1 MILKVKE
8 LQDACKCILEAV
20 DTTTNLVLNETLEL
34 EAKDGVLNLSVTN
47 GEYFVTIKLNME
59 TSETFIATVNAKL
72 FLSLI
77 AKITT
82 SDVEIT
88 CENNILLIKANGS
101 YKLPMIYDNDKLLKL
116 NPIVINNVTNAFNI
130 PSSVLLSILNF
141 NSKQL
146 LTGAITR
153 PVQKLYYV
161 DEKGCITFTS
171 GATVNTFNLV
181 QPVRLLLSQ
190 KLVKLFK
197 LFAKS
202 DDVAFSLGYDEVGAN
217 LQQKIKLETPN
228 ISVSSI
234 LVSDNSMFKS
244 VPVEAIRGRAEAAYH
259 FSININKNELN
270 DAIDRLLIFSNSGN
284 TSSFCVKCRFCE
296 TNIVLSSLDG
306 KNEEYIKYINS
317 TLDSQYETLL
327 NIKEV
332 KTIIDNCE
340 EQDLLLEFGNGEAVV
355 IARGNVKNIIQELH
369 IA

>member
-59 TSETFIATVNAKL
+59 TNDNFIATVNAKL

-82 SDVEIT
+82 NDVEIT
-88 CENNILLIKANGS
+88 CDNNILYVKANGS
-101 YKLPMIYDNDKLLKL
+101 YKLPMIFDNDKLLKL
-116 NPIVINNVTNAFNI
+116 NPIVINNVTNTFNI

-141 NSKQL
+141 NSKQM
-146 LTGAITR
+146 LTGSVSR

-171 GATVNTFNLV
+171 GATVNTFSLA
-181 QPVRLLLSQ
+181 QPVRLLLNE

-202 DDVAFSLGYDEVGAN
+202 DDVSFSLGYDEVGAN
-217 LQQKIKLETPN
+217 LQQKIKLETPS

-234 LVSDNSMFKS
+234 LVSDNSMLKS
-244 VPVEAIRGRAEAAYH
+244 VPVEAVRGRANNTYP
-259 FSININKNELN
+259 FSVNINKNELN
-270 DAIDRLLIFSNSGN
+270 EAIDRLLIFSNSGN
-284 TSSFCVKCRFCE
+284 VSSFCVRFKFSE
-296 TNIVLSSLDG
+296 TSVALSSLDN
-306 KNEEYIKYINS
+306 KNEESIKYVNS
-317 TLDSQYETLL
+317 SLNSQYETLM
-327 NIKEV
+327 NIKEI
-332 KTIIDNCE
+332 KTIIDNCQ
-340 EQDLLLEFGNGEAVV
+340 EQDLLLEFGNQEAVV
-355 IARGNVKNIIQELH
+355 IARGNVKNVIPEVH
-369 IA
+369 TA